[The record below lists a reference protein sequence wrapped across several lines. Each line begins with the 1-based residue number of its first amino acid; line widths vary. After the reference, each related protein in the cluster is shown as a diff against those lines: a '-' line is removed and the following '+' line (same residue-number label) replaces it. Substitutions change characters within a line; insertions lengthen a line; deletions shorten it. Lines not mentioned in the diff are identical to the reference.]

1 MKMLK
6 EKFSPVLALT
16 RSADF
21 LNIRK
26 PTDDLGR
33 LADNINRLGRGR
45 IAENKPICTPL
56 QKYSSV
62 QFLPITHRCRFAQ
75 GGRR

>member
-1 MKMLK
+1 MLK
-6 EKFSPVLALT
+6 GKFSPVLALT

-33 LADNINRLGRGR
+33 SADNIIYFKRCASRRMNLF
-45 IAENKPICTPL
+45 ALNSKNT
-56 QKYSSV
+56 V
-62 QFLPITHRCRFAQ
+62 QFNFCR
-75 GGRR
+75 